1 MAKQRGAQW
10 QRVTSADADRMG
22 FTGNKKLLEL
32 KKRYEAEYEK
42 ANVTRQQLVELL
54 NSTCHTA
61 AFNVMNG
68 AILWVPANKIE
79 VALDE
84 KW

>member
-10 QRVTSADADRMG
+10 QRLSRADADRMG
-22 FTGNKKLLEL
+22 LLGNKKVLDL
-32 KKRYEAEYEK
+32 KKKYEAEYEK
-42 ANVTRQQLVELL
+42 ANQTRQQLVDLL
-54 NSTCHTA
+54 NQSCHIA

-68 AILWVPANKIE
+68 VILWVPANKLDAVIE
-79 VALDE
+79 E